1 MPRQFI
7 AKIEE
12 KKKGAD
18 GKPQASNGR
27 GKKASERTTTTPSK
41 RTLATGPG
49 AFKAAK
55 TFQGTKPGYVFK
67 LDKLG
72 LGYYKDTQQLG
83 GHNSDV
89 SQKPPQLQKEK
100 KGNKDKKKSEGVAQ
114 DKQKGKSE
122 ADKSTPT
129 PAPKTKKV
137 KMLAVDLGGGL
148 LVQDTRLGTGKL
160 AAANGANVK
169 IL

>member
-1 MPRQFI
+1 M
-7 AKIEE
+7 
-12 KKKGAD
+12 GAD
-18 GKPQASNGR
+18 GKPQANNGR

-49 AFKAAK
+49 AFKAAE

-89 SQKPPQLQKEK
+89 SKKPPQLQKEK
-100 KGNKDKKKSEGVAQ
+100 KGNKSDERYGSGTALVCVCVCVCVEGMFERGREGTELRRRLRKAHEVLLLPPHR
-114 DKQKGKSE
+114 
-122 ADKSTPT
+122 ST
-129 PAPKTKKV
+129 
-137 KMLAVDLGGGL
+137 
-148 LVQDTRLGTGKL
+148 
-160 AAANGANVK
+160 
-169 IL
+169 